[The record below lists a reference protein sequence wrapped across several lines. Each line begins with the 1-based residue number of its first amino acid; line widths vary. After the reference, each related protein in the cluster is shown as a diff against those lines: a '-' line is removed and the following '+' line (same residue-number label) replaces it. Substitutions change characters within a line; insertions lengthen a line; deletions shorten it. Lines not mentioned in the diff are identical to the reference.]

1 MKLFPHSKSVVFFL
15 MSLIL
20 SAFLTQTAG
29 AETKEG
35 DLELNIQGAYQNVKI
50 DEADNSTDNLILK
63 IRLGYFFNPEILP
76 KKNNMLQAQETVLEI
91 DLNALKHNFE
101 FIKSKLNSDTKVLA
115 VVKAFG
121 YGSDATIIAD
131 CLQKLNVDYFAA
143 ADGTTTLTIYDTMGR
158 KMQQDTKEV
167 REGQNTAVLNVN
179 ELVAGTYILEVN
191 DGQYSSTR
199 QIIVQ

>member
-63 IRLGYFFNPEILP
+63 IRLGYFFNPEINLEVALDDTRTNTDDFDTHSFALELRTNYHFLTSGTVIP
-76 KKNNMLQAQETVLEI
+76 YLGPSLGMFYNSFDFGGNSDNKASGIFGGQFGLKSFLTETV
-91 DLNALKHNFE
+91 
-101 FIKSKLNSDTKVLA
+101 A
-115 VVKAFG
+115 VTTEYSIRRTFG
-121 YGSDATIIAD
+121 SGSDIEERTINQVLVGIS
-131 CLQKLNVDYFAA
+131 YFW
-143 ADGTTTLTIYDTMGR
+143 R
-158 KMQQDTKEV
+158 
-167 REGQNTAVLNVN
+167 
-179 ELVAGTYILEVN
+179 
-191 DGQYSSTR
+191 
-199 QIIVQ
+199 